1 MENIFTDKLIL
12 ILKWD
17 DSANDNG
24 LGLRHPCDCEHY
36 AILFRKLGTISQTWL
51 VEMLWSSG
59 SISAHIYSQQKTMKY
74 PYGMGSPTKDST

>member
-17 DSANDNG
+17 DSVNDNG

-36 AILFRKLGTISQTWL
+36 AILFRKLGTIS
-51 VEMLWSSG
+51 
-59 SISAHIYSQQKTMKY
+59 
-74 PYGMGSPTKDST
+74 